1 MKQVSVT
8 KARMA
13 CLDRPLKRS
22 LLLVSLLAGLSAC
35 GTYSTFGPMTAGS
48 STQAPPAAPIAE
60 PVVENTNILG
70 IGPVRVGI
78 VLPLTQGSGPSLVGT
93 SLRNAA
99 DLAISESGGS
109 DISLMVFDDQSSP
122 EGASSATQTA
132 LAQGAELIL
141 GPLYANNVREAS
153 RLARGAGKSMIA
165 FSTDTTVASRGTY
178 LLSFLVEG
186 YVNRIVDFASQRG
199 KKSFAALVPENE
211 YGTVALAE
219 FQQAAAR
226 HNVRVQAIERYA
238 PGQSSGAIQRIASM
252 ASQID
257 AIFIPEQADAMASV
271 AAQLTSAGLESKRIQ
286 ILGTGLW
293 NDARVLKLPALQGAW
308 FSAPEN
314 GGFNAFAQRY
324 RAKFGSDPTR
334 LATLTYDAVSLAAA
348 LARSQGAQRYSES
361 VLTNPS
367 GFNGADGIF
376 RFSADGQVERGLSVL
391 QVSNGS
397 TSVVSPAPRS
407 FGG

>member
-1 MKQVSVT
+1 M
-8 KARMA
+8 
-13 CLDRPLKRS
+13 
-22 LLLVSLLAGLSAC
+22 VSLLAGLSAC

-48 STQAPPAAPIAE
+48 STQAPPAVPATE
-60 PVVENTNILG
+60 PVIDNTNILG
-70 IGPVRVGI
+70 IGPVRVGMI
-78 VLPLTQGSGPSLVGT
+78 LPLTQGSGPSLVGT

>member
-1 MKQVSVT
+1 MT
-8 KARMA
+8 PARRA
-13 CLDRPLKRS
+13 CFNHPLRRGILV
-22 LLLVSLLAGLSAC
+22 LLLTGGLAAC
-35 GTYSTFGPMTAGS
+35 GTYSTFGPMIPGANV
-48 STQAPPAAPIAE
+48 QAPTTQPSVE
-60 PVVENTNILG
+60 PTIENTNVLG
-70 IGPVRVGI
+70 SGEVRVGLI
-78 VLPLTQGSGPSLVGT
+78 LPLTQGSGPSLVGT
-93 SLRNAA
+93 SMRNAA
-99 DLAISESGGS
+99 ELAIAESGGS

-122 EGASSATQTA
+122 EGASGATQSA
-132 LAQGAELIL
+132 LSQGAELII

-165 FSTDTTVASRGTY
+165 FSTDTNVASRGTY

-186 YVNRIVDFASQRG
+186 YVNRIVDFAAQRG
-199 KKSFAALVPENE
+199 KKSFAALVPEND

-226 HNVRVQAIERYA
+226 RNIRVQAIERYA
-238 PGQSSGAIQRIASM
+238 PGQSSGAVQRIAAI

-257 AIFIPEQADAMASV
+257 ALFIPEQADAMAIV
-271 AAQLTSAGLESKRIQ
+271 AAQLTTAGLESKRVQ

-334 LATLTYDAVSLAAA
+334 LATLSYDAVSLAAA
-348 LARSQGAQRYSES
+348 LARSQGAQRFSES
-361 VLTNPS
+361 TLTNPS

-376 RFSADGQVERGLSVL
+376 RFSADGQVERGLSIL
-391 QVSNGS
+391 QINNGT

>member
-1 MKQVSVT
+1 
-8 KARMA
+8 
-13 CLDRPLKRS
+13 
-22 LLLVSLLAGLSAC
+22 
-35 GTYSTFGPMTAGS
+35 
-48 STQAPPAAPIAE
+48 
-60 PVVENTNILG
+60 
-70 IGPVRVGI
+70 
-78 VLPLTQGSGPSLVGT
+78 
-93 SLRNAA
+93 
-99 DLAISESGGS
+99 
-109 DISLMVFDDQSSP
+109 
-122 EGASSATQTA
+122 
-132 LAQGAELIL
+132 
-141 GPLYANNVREAS
+141 
-153 RLARGAGKSMIA
+153 
-165 FSTDTTVASRGTY
+165 
-178 LLSFLVEG
+178 
-186 YVNRIVDFASQRG
+186 
-199 KKSFAALVPENE
+199 
-211 YGTVALAE
+211 VALAE

>member
-1 MKQVSVT
+1 
-8 KARMA
+8 MA
-13 CLDRPLKRS
+13 CLDRPLKRG

-35 GTYSTFGPMTAGS
+35 GTYSTFGPMTA
-48 STQAPPAAPIAE
+48 APSGPAPTNAPMAE
-60 PVVENTNILG
+60 PALENTNILG
-70 IGPVRVGI
+70 MGPVRVGMI
-78 VLPLTQGSGPSLVGT
+78 LPLTQGSGPSLVGT

-132 LAQGAELIL
+132 LAQGAELII

-153 RLARGAGKSMIA
+153 RLSRGAGKSMIA

-238 PGQSSGAIQRIASM
+238 PGQSSGAIQRIAAI

-257 AIFIPEQADAMASV
+257 AVFIPEQADAMASL
-271 AAQLTSAGLESKRIQ
+271 AAQLTAAGLESKRVQ
-286 ILGTGLW
+286 IIGTGLW

-334 LATLTYDAVSLAAA
+334 LATLAYDAVSLAAA
-348 LARSQGAQRYSES
+348 LARSQGTQRYSES

-391 QVSNGS
+391 QINNGT